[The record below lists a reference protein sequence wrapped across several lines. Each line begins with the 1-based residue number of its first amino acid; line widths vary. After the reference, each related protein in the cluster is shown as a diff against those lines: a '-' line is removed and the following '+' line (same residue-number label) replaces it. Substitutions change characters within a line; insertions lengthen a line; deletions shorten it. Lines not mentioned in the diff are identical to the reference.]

1 MTGLKELYLELEPY
15 KDMSIDELVY
25 ELNTA
30 SAQKFYRERLEALKV
45 ELIEE
50 IIKEVSVPNYLEV
63 WNVNYNCNR
72 ISLGN
77 ILRCFLFDYNYN
89 DW

>member
-63 WNVNYNCNR
+63 
-72 ISLGN
+72 
-77 ILRCFLFDYNYN
+77 
-89 DW
+89 